1 LTKGATLVKGKAPTK
16 THYQKVPPEMI
27 HQHELKAEDVRA
39 YALKILRK
47 NLRIEANGYTC
58 KTDMIYDVLMKASA
72 ECSSL
77 EAVCA
82 DLEDVADS
90 NTLREYVNKA
100 LTIDGLFAQEEQANL
115 ALAECIPENMVR
127 QLIEIAI
134 DYHDEPFYGKQET
147 TRAITC
153 SGQAKKG
160 TTHFVRIAT
169 AYVIWRQVRLTLAVH
184 YVLPD
189 EEVLEVLK
197 ILLQRL
203 KKLGFSA
210 KVLYMDKGFAAT
222 PIINYLTTE
231 AKQPAIIA
239 NPIRGKT
246 GGTRALCCGR
256 SSYITVHTFTNGT
269 SATIAI
275 KASLVPDKT
284 GKLHRKWL
292 SFLVILLDWSP
303 DKIYQ
308 DYRRRFGIECSY
320 RILRRLRATTT
331 SRNPVL
337 RFFLL
342 SLGLILTN
350 VWVLLRWVFAR
361 LLATGPR
368 RVDEKIF
375 RLHRFCKLLI
385 RSIEKLY
392 GTISAIPTHQLPQSV
407 IY

>member
-1 LTKGATLVKGKAPTK
+1 
-16 THYQKVPPEMI
+16 MI
-27 HQHELKAEDVRA
+27 HPHELKAEDVRA
-39 YALKILRK
+39 YALKILK
-47 NLRIEANGYTC
+47 KHLRIEANGYCC

-90 NTLREYVNKA
+90 NTLREYVNQA
-100 LTIDGLFAQEEQANL
+100 LPSDELSAQEEQANR
-115 ALAECIPENMVR
+115 ALAECIPESMVR
-127 QLIEIAI
+127 QGIEIAI
-134 DYHDEPFYGKQET
+134 DYHDEPFYGKQEAM
-147 TRAITC
+147 RAVTC

-184 YVLPD
+184 YVLPN
-189 EEVLEVLK
+189 EEALEVLK

-222 PIINYLTTE
+222 PIVEHLKTE
-231 AKQPAIIA
+231 KQPAIIA

-246 GGTRALCCGR
+246 GGTRALCHGR
-256 SSYITVHTFTNGT
+256 SSYTTAYTFTNGT
-269 SATIAI
+269 SATIAM

-284 GKLHRKWL
+284 CKLRRKWL
-292 SFLVILLDWSP
+292 SFLIILLDWSP

-308 DYRRRFGIECSY
+308 EYRRRFGVECSY

-350 VWVLLRWVFAR
+350 VWVLLRWEFAR

-368 RVDEKIF
+368 RVDEKLF
-375 RLHRFCKLLI
+375 RLHRFSKLLV

-392 GTISAIPTHQLPQSV
+392 GTISAIPTHQSPQSV

>member
-16 THYQKVPPEMI
+16 TDYRKMPPKMI
-27 HQHELKAEDVRA
+27 HPHELKAEDVRA
-39 YALKILRK
+39 CALKILK
-47 NLRIEANGYTC
+47 KHLRIEANGYCC

-82 DLEDVADS
+82 DLDDVADS
-90 NTLREYVNKA
+90 NTLREYVNQA
-100 LTIDGLFAQEEQANL
+100 LPSEELSAQEEQANR
-115 ALAECIPENMVR
+115 ALAECIPTSMAR
-127 QLIEIAI
+127 QGIEVAI
-134 DYHDEPFYGKQET
+134 DFHDEPFYGKQEQ
-147 TRAITC
+147 TRAVTC

-184 YVLPD
+184 YVLPK
-189 EEVLEVLK
+189 EEALEVLK

-222 PIINYLTTE
+222 PIVEYLRME
-231 AKQPAIIA
+231 KQPAIIA

-246 GGTRALCCGR
+246 GGTRALCRGR
-256 SSYITVHTFTNGT
+256 SSYTTVYTFTSGI
-269 SATIAI
+269 SATIAM

-284 GKLHRKWL
+284 GKLRRKWL

-308 DYRRRFGIECSY
+308 EYRRRFGVECSY

-350 VWVLLRWVFAR
+350 VWVLLRWEFAR

-368 RVDEKIF
+368 RIDEKLF
-375 RLHRFCKLLI
+375 RLHRFSKLLI

-392 GTISAIPTHQLPQSV
+392 GTISAIPTHQSPQSV